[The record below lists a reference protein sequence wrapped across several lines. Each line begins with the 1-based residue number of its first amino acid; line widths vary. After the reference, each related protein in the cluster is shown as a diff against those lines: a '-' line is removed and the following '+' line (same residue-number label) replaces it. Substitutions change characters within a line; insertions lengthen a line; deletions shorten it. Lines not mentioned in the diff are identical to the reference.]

1 MVAPKSHSSA
11 NAASANKSEADAKAT
26 ELLFSAMLGLL
37 GQDASKLLEMSI
49 PQHLVECYEEVRALC
64 LSAGITHP
72 ETDAAIIA
80 SKDERFKN
88 DLLFSTL
95 IFQPDDAEAWVA
107 KHYPNMRPKFL
118 GFYKNYGYVH
128 LVNKTEGEST
138 HVA

>member
-1 MVAPKSHSSA
+1 MVAPKSHSPA
-11 NAASANKSEADAKAT
+11 NAVSADKSEDDAKAT

-37 GQDASKLLEMSI
+37 GQDASKLLETAV
-49 PQHLVECYEEVRALC
+49 PQHLIECYEEVQALC
-64 LSAGITHP
+64 LSVGIIHP

-95 IFQPDDAEAWVA
+95 IFQPEDAEEWVER
-107 KHYPNMRPKFL
+107 HHPNMRPKFL

-128 LVNKTEGEST
+128 LVNKTEGESS